1 MEKRINDD
9 YDNDIFYKTN
19 VEKIN
24 GYYFCYKHKSY
35 KELLYNDQIKK
46 YGEKFDNFYKK
57 DCGIIDTLNQHLC
70 IKDTE
75 KCPLYDIWIGEN
87 IISPYFN
94 YNEIAKVYY
103 NNDNYNG
110 VNKKILGKLILSQ
123 GQPCYVLNEKLWRK
137 FHNIEAIEGH
147 LECELNIFDK
157 ITNDKFKYK
166 GDISYKK
173 LYEDNLSKEDQN
185 IILQY
190 IRGYENVSL
199 YTREFIGI
207 DKSCDNN
214 FNLNKDDHEIII
226 KNQNKERNC
235 FIAEFIF
242 ISMVLSLYAK
252 IMNSEIFKDFDKSE
266 SFFFDLFINYNVC
279 IIAIF
284 YFQRCFFI
292 ENNSA

>member
-1 MEKRINDD
+1 M
-9 YDNDIFYKTN
+9 
-19 VEKIN
+19 
-24 GYYFCYKHKSY
+24 
-35 KELLYNDQIKK
+35 
-46 YGEKFDNFYKK
+46 
-57 DCGIIDTLNQHLC
+57 
-70 IKDTE
+70 
-75 KCPLYDIWIGEN
+75 
-87 IISPYFN
+87 
-94 YNEIAKVYY
+94 
-103 NNDNYNG
+103 
-110 VNKKILGKLILSQ
+110 SQ

-226 KNQNKERNC
+226 KNQSKERNC

-266 SFFFDLFINYNVC
+266 PFFFDLFINYNVC

-284 YFQRCFFI
+284 YF
-292 ENNSA
+292 